1 MFKYSYDFSVIE
13 ESFMYR
19 IKPIDKNLCTY
30 IKINKAEFDDNQK
43 CELFLWEYKNMY
55 LDFSL
60 LTRIFILLNLS
71 FYINDLS
78 WRLTIDIFLLVFSN
92 IYLEDLRV

>member
-43 CELFLWEYKNMY
+43 CELFL
-55 LDFSL
+55 
-60 LTRIFILLNLS
+60 
-71 FYINDLS
+71 
-78 WRLTIDIFLLVFSN
+78 
-92 IYLEDLRV
+92 